1 MPCGHPIHED
11 CLDVMIMD
19 RDQLT
24 CPSCR
29 SLIIKV
35 HDPVTESWH
44 NDGSPQRIRLA
55 WPVVNLHLNSF
66 VKYSSLTAEKFLN
79 ARRIK
84 CRQCATRVPSLKEL
98 VKHHTEKHSPEVPR
112 LSKKTFVEKIL
123 ARLKLK
129 EEQAKATRPGTGSA
143 RVMDI
148 TLRLKSAEE
157 KDKDR
162 ENIKPDLSILEES
175 ALPTTRDNL
184 GLDSELG
191 LNPEVAQDS
200 GQEFELE
207 LES

>member
-1 MPCGHPIHED
+1 MPCGHPIHEE

-29 SLIIKV
+29 TLIIKV
-35 HDPVTESWH
+35 HDPVRENWH
-44 NDGSPQRIRLA
+44 ADGVRIRLA
-55 WPVVNLHLNSF
+55 WPVVNLHLNPF
-66 VKYSSLTAEKFLN
+66 VKYSSLTAEKLLN

-84 CRQCATRVPSLKEL
+84 CRQCATRVASLKEL

-129 EEQAKATRPGTGSA
+129 EEQAKAKRPGAGAAPLMEIS
-143 RVMDI
+143 
-148 TLRLKSAEE
+148 LQLKSAV
-157 KDKDR
+157 KMDR
-162 ENIKPDLSILEES
+162 ENIETDITILDES

-191 LNPEVAQDS
+191 LIPEEAHDSEQDS
-200 GQEFELE
+200 ELG
-207 LES
+207 LEP